1 MGARNVILQT
11 RKSKK
16 TDFLLKTPE
25 EISSANT
32 LSLAH
37 KIHFGLI
44 TSSTI

>member
-1 MGARNVILQT
+1 MSARNVILQT
-11 RKSKK
+11 GKSKE

-25 EISSANT
+25 EISPANT

-44 TSSTI
+44 TSGTV